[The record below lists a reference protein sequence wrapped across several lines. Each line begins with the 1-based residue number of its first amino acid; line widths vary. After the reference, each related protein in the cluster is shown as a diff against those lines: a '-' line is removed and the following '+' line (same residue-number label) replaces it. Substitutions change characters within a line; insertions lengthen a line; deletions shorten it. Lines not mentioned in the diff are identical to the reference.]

1 MQACRTKKM
10 AHMVYNH
17 FSPYFG
23 AGGQLYVYSRVL
35 SSIVTFICIYN
46 SSVKDFVWKL
56 EFTDK
61 STVFK
66 KIVKTTALEKSK
78 TYIPQVSTVK
88 FNHLPGDCLFLQP
101 QERE

>member
-1 MQACRTKKM
+1 M
-10 AHMVYNH
+10 
-17 FSPYFG
+17 
-23 AGGQLYVYSRVL
+23 
-35 SSIVTFICIYN
+35 
-46 SSVKDFVWKL
+46 KDFVWKL